1 VGEDVSEYVFDDSQ
15 EPRTNAVFASWPYTA
30 LKIILAIS
38 LFGMAAITFVDVV
51 GRYVFSAPIPG
62 TFEIVGLLMGV
73 VTFTAL
79 PLITRTQ
86 GHITVDL
93 FDNLI
98 RGRARRVQQFSILAG
113 SALVMAFFAER
124 LWSTAIDEYRS
135 NFVTNYFGISRA
147 PLLIVLSALS
157 AATCAILLIMLW
169 QYVTGRAETRPP
181 GGGPAG
187 IDPADKPGL

>member
-1 VGEDVSEYVFDDSQ
+1 MFDESQ
-15 EPRTNAVFASWPYTA
+15 EPHTGAVLASWPYTA
-30 LKIILAIS
+30 LKIVLAIS

-93 FDNLI
+93 FDGMI
-98 RGRARRVQQFSILAG
+98 RGRARKVQQFSVLVG

-124 LWSTAIDEYRS
+124 LWSSAVDEYRAD
-135 NFVTNYFGISRA
+135 FVTTYFGISRA

-157 AATCAILLIMLW
+157 AVTFLILLIMLW
-169 QYVTGRAETRPP
+169 QYVTGRAEIR
-181 GGGPAG
+181 PAG
-187 IDPADKPGL
+187 IDPADKAAL